1 MISSVR
7 WVSIATLALLT
18 VASTCLAAD
27 PDTTGALPGRAS
39 IGGSLGLSY
48 FGHTSGTGSN
58 VDSKATLSNWSGP
71 YSVGAEPRFSLAA
84 SFRYVMTRHLRWQ
97 VSPGF
102 LWTGYSKRGIPA
114 PMYDENFPTDPY
126 KDHYLTIVAPAQAQ
140 IQYLIH
146 KKPWLFH
153 AGVGGGVYRL
163 WVENH
168 RKVLKD
174 PVTFVK
180 HTGVYPGASFE
191 FGAEHF
197 MKSLPNTSVEFVT
210 DGHLVFAQDD
220 KKFVSGLNSNVFAMG
235 LRIGVNYYFP
245 LLKSRSATQLPGLK
259 STK

>member
-7 WVSIATLALLT
+7 WVSLATLALLT
-18 VASTCLAAD
+18 VATTCLAEA
-27 PDTTGALPGRAS
+27 PDSTGALPGRGS
-39 IGGSLGLSY
+39 IGAAAGASY
-48 FGHTSGTGSN
+48 FGHRSGTGAN
-58 VDSKATLSNWSGP
+58 VDSKASLGNWSGP

-84 SFRYVMTRHLRWQ
+84 SFRYVMSRHLRWQ

-114 PMYDENFPTDPY
+114 PMYDENFPNDPY

-140 IQYLIH
+140 IQYMIH
-146 KKPWLFH
+146 RKPWLFH
-153 AGVGGGVYRL
+153 AGAGGGVYRL
-163 WVENH
+163 WVQNH

-180 HTGVYPGASFE
+180 HSGIYPGASFQI
-191 FGAEHF
+191 GAERF

-210 DGHLVFAQDD
+210 DGNLVLSQDD

-245 LLKSRSATQLPGLK
+245 VLKRSKSAELPGLK
-259 STK
+259 P